1 MNMNVSRTMTQN
13 REDFVPARRSP
24 WVWGIGAIILATL
37 CANFTMI
44 YVGLNTHPGLVVE
57 DFYARG
63 KNYFNAE
70 VKRVEDENR
79 LGWKLDVIPPGVM
92 KMNVTQKYRLVVL
105 DREGYPVS
113 GGTAE
118 LAAFRPSKA
127 SGDFSLPMME
137 TGGGEYQAEVNF
149 TKPGKWDLIVTVQ
162 RGDDR
167 MDVAQRIF
175 VEK

>member
-1 MNMNVSRTMTQN
+1 MNTSVAKTMTQN

-44 YVGLNTHPGLVVE
+44 FIGVSTHPGLVVD

-70 VKRVEDENR
+70 VKRIEDENR
-79 LGWKLDVIPPGVM
+79 LGWKLNVIPPGVK
-92 KMNVTQKYRLVVL
+92 KMDVTQKYRLVAL
-105 DREGYPVS
+105 DRDGRPVTGAS
-113 GGTAE
+113 AE
-118 LAAFRPSKA
+118 LAAFRPSDA
-127 SGDFSLPMME
+127 AQDFTVPMME
-137 TGGGEYQAEVNF
+137 VGAGEYVAEINF
-149 TKPGKWDLIVTVQ
+149 TRPGKWDLIATVQ
-162 RGDDR
+162 RGEDKL
-167 MDVAQRIF
+167 DVAQRIF